1 MYDYV
6 TREFDLTPEEQEKAR
21 AILLLLERS
30 HRAVMHGGNGY
41 NAGEGQALRTFKDQF
56 YNEVF
61 QRLGQPDELRGGW
74 NISEDCTKVIICQVK
89 WVGDMGSK

>member
-1 MYDYV
+1 MYGYV

-30 HRAVMHGGNGY
+30 HRAVMHGGNAY
-41 NAGEGQALRTFKDQF
+41 NAGEGQALGAFKDQF
-56 YNEVF
+56 YSTLW

-74 NISEDCTKVIICQVK
+74 NISEDCTKVIFCQVK
-89 WVGDMGSK
+89 WVGDTDSK